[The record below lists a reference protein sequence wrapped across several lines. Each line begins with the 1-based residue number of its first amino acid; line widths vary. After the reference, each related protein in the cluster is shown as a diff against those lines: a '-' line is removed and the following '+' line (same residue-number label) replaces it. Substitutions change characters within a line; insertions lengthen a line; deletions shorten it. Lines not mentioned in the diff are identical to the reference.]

1 LRIAPLVHEVLAVDV
16 SKTMIELL
24 AQNAL
29 RASIDNVVG
38 RAVPIEHLEIP
49 EGSVDLVVSNYALHH
64 LRDEDKALAVKRAT
78 RWLRAGGR
86 LVIGDMMIGRG
97 GDVRDRQIITSKL
110 IVMLKKGPGGW
121 WRIAKN
127 AGRYLFR
134 FQERPISMKA
144 WTALFEEAGLIDVL
158 AIPVVSEAAVVR
170 GTKPQP

>member
-1 LRIAPLVHEVLAVDV
+1 LRIAPLVHEVIAVDV

-24 AQNAL
+24 TQNAL

-86 LVIGDMMIGRG
+86 LDHH
-97 GDVRDRQIITSKL
+97 
-110 IVMLKKGPGGW
+110 LKAHRHVEK
-121 WRIAKN
+121 
-127 AGRYLFR
+127 
-134 FQERPISMKA
+134 RPRWMVA
-144 WTALFEEAGLIDVL
+144 HCEE
-158 AIPVVSEAAVVR
+158 R
-170 GTKPQP
+170 GTLSLPIPRAPDFDESMDGAVRRGWSY